1 MDQVVDFDWP
11 WWTIETL
18 LQWIGKDEEE
28 GFAEIHKNAEHLDFT
43 GERGLLHPR
52 FGKLKPR
59 AGIPDI
65 DFSSGCFLNLDG
77 CYVYVPSYPNGTM
90 PEGWEYL
97 RLRTPR
103 IEMLGSRLRV

>member
-43 GERGLLHPR
+43 GERGPLHPR
-52 FGKLKPR
+52 F
-59 AGIPDI
+59 
-65 DFSSGCFLNLDG
+65 
-77 CYVYVPSYPNGTM
+77 
-90 PEGWEYL
+90 WEL
-97 RLRTPR
+97 RMR
-103 IEMLGSRLRV
+103 